1 MGSTSHSYNLSFLS
15 PFGPASPTD
24 IQAPPTPPPA
34 LSPATS
40 IVSDEDA
47 LGVAVVRQPWLRAAG
62 RRAACHCPAER
73 MWRSS
78 SNPLARRC
86 ASRYCVFAAH
96 PDVCNYA
103 GSCDAAMLLSWLYVL
118 AAKGVQELVLIF
130 LPIWPVRVDLP
141 TDLRVASFRH
151 LYLGL
156 LRLFPDIEHTFS
168 PTPTSFLTSSSSLWS
183 SPRASSGSSYG
194 TRAPTPVVSV
204 VIFDVWW
211 PGAMASDSANEG
223 VGDAWLLATLVG
235 PEGERNEGL

>member
-1 MGSTSHSYNLSFLS
+1 MKKNKKYWKKSLESIYLTICHFWPCGIPTWQLSVKIDVGSTSHSYNLSFLS

-86 ASRYCVFAAH
+86 ASRYCVFAMH

-118 AAKGVQELVLIF
+118 AAKGVQELVLIY

-156 LRLFPDIEHTFS
+156 LRLFP
-168 PTPTSFLTSSSSLWS
+168 TSSTL
-183 SPRASSGSSYG
+183 SPRRQRLS
-194 TRAPTPVVSV
+194 
-204 VIFDVWW
+204 
-211 PGAMASDSANEG
+211 
-223 VGDAWLLATLVG
+223 
-235 PEGERNEGL
+235 